1 MQREVYGG
9 DMTDWLVKSGSR
21 FSVKTD
27 WLTHNC
33 NSCTAC
39 HAYATELFRE
49 EHQTIGLSIETLHNH
64 SGSNA
69 STDDAEAL
77 ENGSK
82 RVDKEKN
89 VQNNENLFM
98 KKLVDLS
105 GGFAR
110 ITGIFSIP
118 LLQKC
123 YVCDNYNMTIKR
135 FGYNMTIP
143 VLPQGVLQFGS
154 SKTVAEDL

>member
-1 MQREVYGG
+1 MKEG
-9 DMTDWLVKSGSR
+9 TNSTKL
-21 FSVKTD
+21 
-27 WLTHNC
+27 LTILKVV
-33 NSCTAC
+33 SCSKVG
-39 HAYATELFRE
+39 RE
-49 EHQTIGLSIETLHNH
+49 EHQTIGLSTETFHNH

-82 RVDKEKN
+82 RVDKENN

-105 GGFAR
+105 GGFAL

-135 FGYNMTIP
+135 FSYNMTIP

-154 SKTVAEDL
+154 SKAVAEDL